1 MNIKDIKKIGIK
13 NMVLLLIAGLLL
25 LICAAPGVF
34 GGENKAGGSTMN
46 QQETVLTTVIT
57 PTPLPSVEE
66 RLKTILSTIE
76 GVGKTEVMICY
87 SSSEEQVPL
96 LNEKGN
102 LVQTI
107 RGEEGA
113 YIKKTNAPEIE
124 GIMIV
129 AEGAKKSEVMQYI
142 SDATEA
148 LFGIP
153 KHKIIVLPM
162 RRENGS
168 ND

>member
-13 NMVLLLIAGLLL
+13 NMVLLLIAGVLLL
-25 LICAAPGVF
+25 FCTAPGIF
-34 GGENKAGGSTMN
+34 GGEDKTEKSTSE
-46 QQETVLTTVIT
+46 QTETVATTANT
-57 PTPLPSVEE
+57 PTPLPSAEE
-66 RLKTILSTIE
+66 RLQTVLSAVE
-76 GVGKTEVMICY
+76 DVGKTEVMIYY
-87 SSSEEQVPL
+87 SSSEEQVPML
-96 LNEKGN
+96 DEKGN
-102 LVQTI
+102 FIQKTQ
-107 RGEEGA
+107 ENGA

-129 AEGAKKSEVMQYI
+129 AEGAKKSEVRQYI
-142 SDATEA
+142 SDAAEA

-168 ND
+168 N

>member
-1 MNIKDIKKIGIK
+1 MNIKDIKKIGVK

-34 GGENKAGGSTMN
+34 REENKDGSSTLN
-46 QQETVLTTVIT
+46 QQEAVVTAVST
-57 PTPLPSVEE
+57 PTLFPSVEE
-66 RLKTILSTIE
+66 RLKAILSTID

-96 LNEKGN
+96 VNEKGN

-107 RGEEGA
+107 RGEET
-113 YIKKTNAPEIE
+113 YIKKINAPEIE

-142 SDATEA
+142 SDAAEA

-162 RRENGS
+162 SKESGRN
-168 ND
+168 